1 MRKNVYLTVS
11 VLVGTSFILDSL
23 WQPDNNKVL
32 HPFVQQPDDLLKT
45 FSPMPVTA
53 SAICFNISIR
63 L

>member
-32 HPFVQQPDDLLKT
+32 HRLLFSSRTICYENLFTNAGYCISDL
-45 FSPMPVTA
+45 F
-53 SAICFNISIR
+53 
-63 L
+63 